1 MESEK
6 NFFQFLREMPRER
19 LLILILSDLYLFGL
33 IFHAV
38 DFTLPY
44 MLLLTPLVLLACGV
58 AAIYP
63 AARERSR
70 SLMIWALV
78 TYLVTL
84 TLEIVGVKTGMV
96 FGEYH
101 YGPVLGLKFLGVPL
115 VIGFNWLIV
124 VLGAV
129 RLTEKITPSPLLS
142 GLLVGV
148 MCVIYDYALEPVAIG
163 LDYWQW
169 HAGHIPLQNYM
180 AWFVIAAVAGW
191 AYRFFHVK
199 MESQLPVWY
208 VGLQFLFFLGLQ
220 IFVV

>member
-1 MESEK
+1 MNGK
-6 NFFQFLREMPRER
+6 TLLRTLKDLPREQ
-19 LLILILSDLYLFGL
+19 LLILILGDLYLFGL

-44 MLLLTPLVLLACGV
+44 MLLLTPIVLLICGI

-63 AARERSR
+63 AAREGSR

-78 TYLVTL
+78 TYLITL
-84 TLEIVGVKTGMV
+84 TLEIVGVKTGLV
-96 FGEYH
+96 FGEYD
-101 YGPVLGLKFLGVPL
+101 YGPVLGLKLMGVPL
-115 VIGFNWLIV
+115 VIGFNWVIV

-129 RLTEKITPSPLLS
+129 RFSEKITPSPLLA
-142 GLLVGV
+142 GLFVGAA
-148 MCVIYDYALEPVAIG
+148 CVVYDYALEPVAIG

-169 HAGHIPLQNYM
+169 RGGHIPLQNYI

-199 MESQLPVWY
+199 MESRLPMWY
-208 VGLQFLFFLGLQ
+208 VGLQFLFFVGLQ